1 MRIRR
6 DDFETMLTMG
16 IASHRLALV
25 KELNNRDKFYSS
37 VMYEP
42 EDTEKVYLLELFDH
56 HYVLCSDLVFDNTVE
71 RFFYV
76 TKEKFDYSEEH
87 LKETLLTLR
96 QTERRIYEILSKLKL
111 RGFFTRNEFIN
122 NLIELVPQLEW
133 NNDIV
138 TDRASGKVFITIK
151 RNILHLVYQDGKSS
165 NFLDLAKKDLNQKVL
180 DQCALLIK
188 AAYKYGMS

>member
-151 RNILHLVYQDGKSS
+151 TNILHLVYQDGKSS